1 MSGSV
6 EENVTAPKT
15 HPAQTINLPATAATA
30 VPRAGIVMSVL
41 LLIFFLGTS
50 DNQMISPLLPRIA
63 EDFGYG
69 ANVGAVGR
77 LLGPAYALAAAAAA
91 LLIGPLSDKY
101 GRRRFLLYAAIVFG
115 ASLLVT
121 ALIHNLYLLAAVR
134 LLTGLAAGTFSTC
147 SIAYVADYFPYERR
161 GVAMSV
167 VQAGYFLA
175 LVVGVPVANMIAR
188 WQGWRLSFAV
198 FGVVA
203 IIAFAMVAALLP
215 EDKHAMAEMN
225 LASRMARR
233 FDNIR
238 IVFESR
244 SRIASIAAAF
254 FVSGGFVGF
263 FFYLGS
269 WLLQVLKLSTT
280 AVNSFFALVGIALLA
295 GAFVAG
301 PVADKFG
308 KRGLSILATLI
319 LAPTLIVIPHLG
331 WGALL
336 FIIFLISALAFAFRQ
351 GPLQAL
357 ATELVPRRARGAL
370 VAVRNTASQ
379 IGIATATLASG
390 ALYDKLGFTAVG
402 LLSGVMTLF
411 AAGCILLMNEPI
423 AEPAAEE
430 PSE

>member
-1 MSGSV
+1 VIASKPQQS
-6 EENVTAPKT
+6 E
-15 HPAQTINLPATAATA
+15 TINLPASEPHA
-30 VPRAGIVMSVL
+30 VPRAGIVMGVL

-69 ANVGAVGR
+69 TNVGEVGR

-91 LLIGPLSDKY
+91 LLIGPMSDKY
-101 GRRRFLLYAAIVFG
+101 GRRRFLLYASIVFG
-115 ASLLVT
+115 ASLLVA

-134 LLTGLAAGTFSTC
+134 MVTGLAAGTFSTC

-188 WQGWRLSFAV
+188 WQSWRLSFAL
-198 FGVVA
+198 FGFVA
-203 IIAFAMVAALLP
+203 IVAFALVAALLP

-225 LASRMARR
+225 LATRMARR

-238 IVFESR
+238 IVFEGR
-244 SRIASIAAAF
+244 SRIASIGAAF

-269 WLLQVLKLSTT
+269 WLLQTLKLSTT
-280 AVNSFFALVGIALLA
+280 AINSFFALVGLALLA

-308 KRGLSILATLI
+308 KRGLSILATII
-319 LAPTLIVIPHLG
+319 LAPTLVMIPQLG
-331 WGALL
+331 WGATL
-336 FIIFLISALAFAFRQ
+336 FIVFLISALAFAFRQ

-357 ATELVPRRARGAL
+357 ATELVPRRARGAM

-390 ALYDKLGFTAVG
+390 ALYDKLGFSAVG
-402 LLSGVMTLF
+402 LLSGVLTL
-411 AAGCILLMNEPI
+411 AAAACILLMHEPQG
-423 AEPAAEE
+423 EPAAQE
-430 PSE
+430 PNE

>member
-1 MSGSV
+1 MG
-6 EENVTAPKT
+6 
-15 HPAQTINLPATAATA
+15 
-30 VPRAGIVMSVL
+30 VL

-69 ANVGAVGR
+69 TNVGEVGR

-91 LLIGPLSDKY
+91 LLIGPMSDKY

-115 ASLLVT
+115 ASLLMA

-134 LLTGLAAGTFSTC
+134 MMTGLAAGTFSTC

-175 LVVGVPVANMIAR
+175 LVVGVPAANLIAR
-188 WQGWRLSFAV
+188 WQSWRLSFAL
-198 FGVVA
+198 FGFVA
-203 IIAFAMVAALLP
+203 LVAFALVAALLP

-225 LASRMARR
+225 LAARMARR

-244 SRIASIAAAF
+244 SRIASIGAAF

-280 AVNSFFALVGIALLA
+280 AINGFFALVGLALLA

-308 KRGLSILATLI
+308 KRGLSILATII
-319 LAPTLIVIPHLG
+319 LAPTLMLIPRLP
-331 WGALL
+331 WGVGL
-336 FIIFLISALAFAFRQ
+336 FTVFLISALAFAFRQ

-379 IGIATATLASG
+379 VGIATATLASG

-402 LLSGVMTLF
+402 LFSGLLTL
-411 AAGCILLMNEPI
+411 AAAACILLMHEPGG
-423 AEPAAEE
+423 EPTAQE
-430 PSE
+430 PNA

>member
-1 MSGSV
+1 M
-6 EENVTAPKT
+6 N
-15 HPAQTINLPATAATA
+15 IAATETPA
-30 VPRAGIVMSVL
+30 APRAGIVMGVL

-69 ANVGAVGR
+69 TNVGEVGR

-91 LLIGPLSDKY
+91 LLIGPMSDKY

-115 ASLLVT
+115 ASLLATSV
-121 ALIHNLYLLAAVR
+121 IHNLYLLTVVR
-134 LLTGLAAGTFSTC
+134 MVTGLAAGTFSTC

-175 LVVGVPVANMIAR
+175 LVVGVPVANLIAR
-188 WQGWRLSFAV
+188 WQSWRLSFAL
-198 FGVVA
+198 FGFVA

-215 EDKHAMAEMN
+215 EDKHVMAEMN
-225 LASRMARR
+225 LAARMARR

-244 SRIASIAAAF
+244 SRIASIGAAF

-280 AVNSFFALVGIALLA
+280 AINGFFALVGLALLV

-308 KRGLSILATLI
+308 KRGLSILATII
-319 LAPTLIVIPHLG
+319 LAPTLVMIPQLG
-331 WGALL
+331 WGAGL
-336 FIIFLISALAFAFRQ
+336 FTVFLISALAFAFRQ

-402 LLSGVMTLF
+402 LLSGVLTL
-411 AAGCILLMNEPI
+411 AAAVCILLMHEPKG
-423 AEPAAEE
+423 EPAHQE
-430 PSE
+430 PTA

>member
-1 MSGSV
+1 M
-6 EENVTAPKT
+6 N
-15 HPAQTINLPATAATA
+15 IAATETPA
-30 VPRAGIVMSVL
+30 VPRAGIVMCVL

-69 ANVGAVGR
+69 TNVGEVGR

-91 LLIGPLSDKY
+91 LLIGPMSDKY

-115 ASLLVT
+115 ASLLATSV
-121 ALIHNLYLLAAVR
+121 IHNLYLLTLVR
-134 LLTGLAAGTFSTC
+134 MVTGLAAGTFSTC

-175 LVVGVPVANMIAR
+175 LVVGVPVANLIAR
-188 WQGWRLSFAV
+188 WQSWRLSFAL
-198 FGVVA
+198 FGFIA

-215 EDKHAMAEMN
+215 EDKHVMAEMN
-225 LASRMARR
+225 LAARMARR

-244 SRIASIAAAF
+244 SRIASIGAAF

-280 AVNSFFALVGIALLA
+280 AINSFFALVGLALLA

-308 KRGLSILATLI
+308 KRGLSILATLV
-319 LAPTLIVIPHLG
+319 LAPTLVMIPHLG
-331 WGALL
+331 WGAGL
-336 FIIFLISALAFAFRQ
+336 FIVFLISALAFAFRQ

-402 LLSGVMTLF
+402 LLSGVLTL
-411 AAGCILLMNEPI
+411 AAAACILLMHEPQGE
-423 AEPAAEE
+423 AAHQEPNA
-430 PSE
+430 

>member
-1 MSGSV
+1 
-6 EENVTAPKT
+6 VTAPQTHQAKAGKT
-15 HPAQTINLPATAATA
+15 AKAKPPA
-30 VPRAGIVMSVL
+30 VERAGIVMAVL

-69 ANVGAVGR
+69 TSVGEVGR
-77 LLGPAYALAAAAAA
+77 LLYPAYALAAAAAA
-91 LLIGPLSDKY
+91 LLIGPLSDKF
-101 GRRRFLLYAAIVFG
+101 GRRRFLLYAAILFA

-121 ALIHNLYLLAAVR
+121 ALTRNLYLLTAVR
-134 LLTGLAAGTFSTC
+134 LVTGLAAGTFSTC
-147 SIAYVADYFPYERR
+147 SIAYAADYFPYERR

-167 VQAGYFLA
+167 VQAGYFFA
-175 LVVGVPVANMIAR
+175 LVLGVPVANQLAN
-188 WQGWRLSFAV
+188 WKSWRLSFAL
-198 FGVVA
+198 FGVIS
-203 IIAFAMVAALLP
+203 IIAFALVAALLP
-215 EDKHAMAEMN
+215 EDKHTMAEMN

-238 IVFESR
+238 VSFEGGSR
-244 SRIASIAAAF
+244 VASIVAAF

-263 FFYLGS
+263 FSYLGS
-269 WLLQVLKLSTT
+269 WLKQGLNLSPT
-280 AVNSFFALVGIALLA
+280 AVNSFFALVGLALLA

-319 LAPTLIVIPHLG
+319 LAPTLMLIPRLG
-331 WGALL
+331 WGVGL
-336 FIIFLISALAFAFRQ
+336 FAVFLISALAFAFRQ

-402 LLSGVMTLF
+402 LFSGVLTL
-411 AAGCILLMNEPI
+411 AAAACILMMHEPE
-423 AEPAAEE
+423 AEPTPQE
-430 PSE
+430 PKA

>member
-1 MSGSV
+1 MSIPTT
-6 EENVTAPKT
+6 ETA
-15 HPAQTINLPATAATA
+15 A
-30 VPRAGIVMSVL
+30 VPRAGIVMCVL

-69 ANVGAVGR
+69 TNVGEVGR
-77 LLGPAYALAAAAAA
+77 WLGPAYALAAAAAA
-91 LLIGPLSDKY
+91 LLIGPMSDKY

-115 ASLLVT
+115 ASLLATSV
-121 ALIHNLYLLAAVR
+121 IHNLYLLTLVR
-134 LLTGLAAGTFSTC
+134 MVTGLAAGTFSTC

-175 LVVGVPVANMIAR
+175 LVIGVPVANLIAR
-188 WQGWRLSFAV
+188 WQSWRLSFAL
-198 FGVVA
+198 FGFVA

-215 EDKHAMAEMN
+215 EDKHVMAEMN
-225 LASRMARR
+225 LAARMARR

-244 SRIASIAAAF
+244 SRIASIGAAF

-280 AVNSFFALVGIALLA
+280 AINSFFAMVGLALLA

-308 KRGLSILATLI
+308 KRGLSILATLV
-319 LAPTLIVIPHLG
+319 LAPTLVMIPHLG
-331 WGALL
+331 WGAGL
-336 FIIFLISALAFAFRQ
+336 FIVFLISALAFAFRQ

-379 IGIATATLASG
+379 IGIAAATLASG

-402 LLSGVMTLF
+402 LLSGVLTL
-411 AAGCILLMNEPI
+411 AAAACILLMHEPQGE
-423 AEPAAEE
+423 AAHQEPNA
-430 PSE
+430 

>member
-1 MSGSV
+1 M
-6 EENVTAPKT
+6 N
-15 HPAQTINLPATAATA
+15 IAATETPA
-30 VPRAGIVMSVL
+30 VPRAGIVMCVL

-69 ANVGAVGR
+69 TNVGEVGR

-91 LLIGPLSDKY
+91 LLIGPMSDKY

-115 ASLLVT
+115 ASLLATSV
-121 ALIHNLYLLAAVR
+121 IHNLYLLTLVR
-134 LLTGLAAGTFSTC
+134 MVTGLAAGTFSTC

-175 LVVGVPVANMIAR
+175 LVVGVPVANLIAR
-188 WQGWRLSFAV
+188 WQSWRLSFAL
-198 FGVVA
+198 FGFIA

-215 EDKHAMAEMN
+215 EDKHVMAEMN
-225 LASRMARR
+225 LAARMARR

-244 SRIASIAAAF
+244 SRIASIGAAF

-280 AVNSFFALVGIALLA
+280 AINSFFALVGVALLA

-308 KRGLSILATLI
+308 KRGLSILATLV
-319 LAPTLIVIPHLG
+319 LAPTLVMIPYLG
-331 WGALL
+331 WGAGL
-336 FIIFLISALAFAFRQ
+336 FIVFLISALAFAFRQ

-402 LLSGVMTLF
+402 LLSGVLTL
-411 AAGCILLMNEPI
+411 AAAACILLMHEPKGE
-423 AEPAAEE
+423 AAHQEPNA
-430 PSE
+430 

>member
-1 MSGSV
+1 M
-6 EENVTAPKT
+6 K
-15 HPAQTINLPATAATA
+15 IAATETPA
-30 VPRAGIVMSVL
+30 VPRASIVMLVL

-69 ANVGAVGR
+69 TNVGEVGR
-77 LLGPAYALAAAAAA
+77 LLGPAYAVAAAMAA
-91 LLIGPLSDKY
+91 LLIGPMSDKY

-115 ASLLVT
+115 GSLLAT
-121 ALIHNLYLLAAVR
+121 SLIHNLYLLAAVR
-134 LLTGLAAGTFSTC
+134 MVTGLAAGTFSTC

-175 LVVGVPVANMIAR
+175 LVVGVPVANQIAR
-188 WQGWRLSFAV
+188 WQSWRLSFAL
-198 FGVVA
+198 FGFVA
-203 IIAFAMVAALLP
+203 IIAFVMVAALLP

-225 LASRMARR
+225 LATRMARR

-244 SRIASIAAAF
+244 SRIASIGAAF

-280 AVNSFFALVGIALLA
+280 AINGFFALVGIALLA

-308 KRGLSILATLI
+308 KRGLAILATII
-319 LAPTLIVIPHLG
+319 LAPTLVVIPHLG
-331 WGALL
+331 WGVGL
-336 FIIFLISALAFAFRQ
+336 FIVFLISALAFAFRQ

-379 IGIATATLASG
+379 IGIATTTLASG

-402 LLSGVMTLF
+402 LFSGLLTL
-411 AAGCILLMNEPI
+411 AAAACILMMHEPGG
-423 AEPAAEE
+423 ESSAEE
-430 PSE
+430 AIE

>member
-1 MSGSV
+1 
-6 EENVTAPKT
+6 VTASKT
-15 HPAQTINLPATAATA
+15 HPPEALNAAASERAATKSAATAA
-30 VPRAGIVMSVL
+30 VPRAAIVMSVL

-69 ANVGAVGR
+69 TNVGVVGR
-77 LLGPAYALAAAAAA
+77 LLYPAYALAAAAAA

-101 GRRRFLLYAAIVFG
+101 GRRRFLLYASIVFG
-115 ASLLVT
+115 VSLLAA

-134 LLTGLAAGTFSTC
+134 MITGIAAGTFSTC

-167 VQAGYFLA
+167 VQAGYFFA
-175 LVVGVPVANMIAR
+175 LVFGVPVANQIAN
-188 WQGWRLSFAV
+188 WKSWRLSFAL
-198 FGVVA
+198 FGFVSL
-203 IIAFAMVAALLP
+203 IAFALIAALLP
-215 EDKHAMAEMN
+215 EDKHTMAEMN
-225 LASRMARR
+225 LAARMARR

-238 IVFESR
+238 TIFESR
-244 SRIASIAAAF
+244 PRVAAIISAF

-263 FFYLGS
+263 FSYLGS
-269 WLLQVLKLSTT
+269 WLKQGLGLSPT
-280 AVNSFFALVGIALLA
+280 AINGFFALVGVALLI

-301 PVADKFG
+301 PVADRFG
-308 KRGLSILATLI
+308 KRGLSILATVV
-319 LAPTLIVIPHLG
+319 LAPTLVVIPHLG
-331 WGALL
+331 WGVAL
-336 FIIFLISALAFAFRQ
+336 FVVFLISALAFAFRQ

-390 ALYDKLGFTAVG
+390 ALYDKLGFISVG
-402 LLSGVMTLF
+402 LVSGVLTFM
-411 AAGCILLMNEPI
+411 AAVCILMMREPTS
-423 AEPAAEE
+423 EPAAQE
-430 PSE
+430 PNE